1 MNFGLKV
8 IDGLGLGLGLI
19 LASVAMRLLF
29 HVGFCG

>member
-8 IDGLGLGLGLI
+8 LDGFGLGLGLI

-29 HVGFCG
+29 HAGFCG